1 MRTYKTTYTKHY
13 YIEGERICSKIGSGF
28 QGAYIPPTSTPIDF
42 IAGSAH
48 ICSMQLREMVDRN
61 VQCARYN
68 GEIDINPDLPPAH
81 NDGNE
86 YEKLQY
92 FYHSDHLGS
101 ASFVTNRGGGV
112 VQHLQYLPYGELFV
126 SQRNSDEFDSR
137 YKFTAKELDNETS
150 YTYFGA
156 RYYDSDLSVWLSVD
170 PMSDKYPSLSPYC
183 YTADNPV
190 VLVDPNGEKVY
201 IVGDAA
207 DEATGYLNTDNIK
220 ITRNSETGELSYE
233 GKATNKREKLLIKA
247 IDDEKVF
254 VNLTA
259 NKSDEIPNTNGERG
273 VGSFLGNK
281 LNSDENGN
289 PISVNTEQF
298 VSMDALNKYFNP
310 KQIKKVMYHEIIE
323 SYFGGLI
330 SLETGEEA
338 LSNVVKDNDRDIYNE
353 AHRKSPYA
361 PMVYYNKNE
370 NNVVQINPGYQI
382 NKAYEFSQPPNG
394 IPPSLRDQINNNNK

>member
-1 MRTYKTTYTKHY
+1 MKFKIN
-13 YIEGERICSKIGSGF
+13 YINK
-28 QGAYIPPTSTPIDF
+28 
-42 IAGSAH
+42 
-48 ICSMQLREMVDRN
+48 N
-61 VQCARYN
+61 
-68 GEIDINPDLPPAH
+68 
-81 NDGNE
+81 
-86 YEKLQY
+86 
-92 FYHSDHLGS
+92 HSS
-101 ASFVTNRGGGV
+101 
-112 VQHLQYLPYGELFV
+112 
-126 SQRNSDEFDSR
+126 
-137 YKFTAKELDNETS
+137 TS

-156 RYYDSDLSVWLSVD
+156 RYYDSELSGWLSVD
-170 PMSDKYPSLSPYC
+170 PMTDKYPSLSPYC
-183 YTADNPV
+183 YSANNPV

-207 DEATGYLNTDNIK
+207 EEATGYLNTDNIK

-233 GKATNKREKLLIKA
+233 GKATNRREKLLIKA

-259 NKSDEIPNTNGERG
+259 NKSDEIPNTNGEHG

-310 KQIKKVMYHEIIE
+310 KQIKKVMFHEIIE

-330 SLETGEEA
+330 SLETGIPA
-338 LSNVVKDNDRDIYNE
+338 PSNVGNENDRDIYNK
-353 AHRKSPYA
+353 AHRKSTYS

-370 NNVVQINPGYQI
+370 NNVVQINSGYQI
-382 NKAYEFSQPPNG
+382 IKAAEFSQPPNR
-394 IPPSLRDQINNNNK
+394 IPKSIRDKINNNN

>member
-1 MRTYKTTYTKHY
+1 MNIH
-13 YIEGERICSKIGSGF
+13 
-28 QGAYIPPTSTPIDF
+28 
-42 IAGSAH
+42 
-48 ICSMQLREMVDRN
+48 
-61 VQCARYN
+61 
-68 GEIDINPDLPPAH
+68 
-81 NDGNE
+81 
-86 YEKLQY
+86 
-92 FYHSDHLGS
+92 YHSDHLGS
-101 ASFVTNRGGGV
+101 ASFVTNIGGYV
-112 VQHLQYLPYGELFV
+112 MQHLQYLPYGELFV
-126 SQRNSDEFDSR
+126 SQRNSEFDSR

-156 RYYDSDLSVWLSVD
+156 RYYDSELSVWLSVD
-170 PMSDKYPSLSPYC
+170 PMSNKYPSLSPYC
-183 YTADNPV
+183 YSADNPV

-259 NKSDEIPNTNGERG
+259 NKSDEIPNTNGEHG

-298 VSMDALNKYFNP
+298 VSMDALKKYFNP

-338 LSNVVKDNDRDIYNE
+338 LSNAVNNNDRDLYNE
-353 AHRKSPYA
+353 AHRKSTYA
-361 PMVYYNKNE
+361 PMVYYNNNE
-370 NNVVQINPGYQI
+370 NNVVQNNSGYQI
-382 NKAYEFSQPPNG
+382 NKAYEFSQPPNR
-394 IPPSLRDQINNNNK
+394 IPPSLRDRINNNNN

>member
-1 MRTYKTTYTKHY
+1 MNITNEN
-13 YIEGERICSKIGSGF
+13 IF
-28 QGAYIPPTSTPIDF
+28 MNTS
-42 IAGSAH
+42 
-48 ICSMQLREMVDRN
+48 
-61 VQCARYN
+61 
-68 GEIDINPDLPPAH
+68 
-81 NDGNE
+81 
-86 YEKLQY
+86 
-92 FYHSDHLGS
+92 
-101 ASFVTNRGGGV
+101 
-112 VQHLQYLPYGELFV
+112 
-126 SQRNSDEFDSR
+126 
-137 YKFTAKELDNETS
+137 KELDNETS

-156 RYYDSDLSVWLSVD
+156 RYYDSELSVWLSVD

-183 YTADNPV
+183 YSADNPV

-207 DEATGYLNTDNIK
+207 EEATGYLNTDNIK

-233 GKATNKREKLLIKA
+233 GKATNRREKLLIKA

-281 LNSDENGN
+281 LNRDENGN

-310 KQIKKVMYHEIIE
+310 KQIKKVMFHEIIE

-330 SLETGEEA
+330 SLETGIPA
-338 LSNVVKDNDRDIYNE
+338 KSNVGNKNDRDIYNK
-353 AHRKSPYA
+353 AHRKSTYSPK
-361 PMVYYNKNE
+361 VYYNKNE
-370 NNVVQINPGYQI
+370 YNGVQNTSEHLI
-382 NKAYEFSQPPNG
+382 NKAAEFSQPPDR
-394 IPPSLRDQINNNNK
+394 IPKSIRDKINNNN